1 MQLMQLLNSTFPK
14 KLALVL
20 KPVPFEILGTLERE
34 ILHFRQFFVKTIVI
48 KDVSSTE
55 AQQPV

>member
-1 MQLMQLLNSTFPK
+1 MQLLNSTFPK